1 MPVMKYVLICVC
13 VKENVW
19 FNGFFSQTDFWL
31 SSAVAPAK
39 LLSPHTLC
47 THFLCVCVCE
57 RWREDERRESQLSK
71 GAIITCVYVC
81 TRNGPHV
88 SFFPSWGRENPDRE
102 IPHLSSSFH
111 LTTSGVT

>member
-47 THFLCVCVCE
+47 THFLCVCVCVREME
-57 RWREDERRESQLSK
+57 R
-71 GAIITCVYVC
+71 
-81 TRNGPHV
+81 
-88 SFFPSWGRENPDRE
+88 GREKRKPTFEGGYHNMCVRVYPQW
-102 IPHLSSSFH
+102 
-111 LTTSGVT
+111 TTCEFFS